1 VSELTPDLRR
11 QLGIG
16 TGVSGVIVEDVREV
30 SPAGDQ
36 GLAAGDVITE
46 VNGKA
51 VRSVS
56 QFHDEVGRVKKG
68 DYLRLY
74 VMRFVP
80 QQIARYVLIPVDW

>member
-1 VSELTPDLRR
+1 M
-11 QLGIG
+11 
-16 TGVSGVIVEDVREV
+16 TGVLVEDVQEV

-36 GLAAGDVITE
+36 GMAPGDVITE

-51 VRSVS
+51 VKSVA
-56 QFHDEVGRVKKG
+56 QFRDEIGRAKKG

-74 VMRFVP
+74 VLRFQP